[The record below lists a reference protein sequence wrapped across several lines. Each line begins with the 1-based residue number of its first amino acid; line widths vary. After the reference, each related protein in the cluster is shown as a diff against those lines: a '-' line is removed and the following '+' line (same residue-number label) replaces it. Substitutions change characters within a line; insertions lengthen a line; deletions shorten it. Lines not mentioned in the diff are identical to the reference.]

1 MIFYVSTES
10 SWEVKVPTLF
20 FMRHAESEANKNRIL
35 ASQTDVSITPQGM
48 EDAFNIARE
57 FLKDFELD
65 QIIVSPQLRACQ
77 TANPFE
83 KMSGIQAEID
93 KAIAEQHLGRFTG
106 MSYDSVKLDS
116 AYEKDVTRRWNWV
129 PEGGGESYKMLAD
142 RIVPFFNKFER
153 MDNDLNILIVTHAVT
168 LRIIKGLLEDTLPL
182 YPEKIANNGEIWKVE
197 FKGLG
202 YTYIVK
208 SLFYGNSA
216 SMVHNP

>member
-1 MIFYVSTES
+1 M
-10 SWEVKVPTLF
+10 PTLF
-20 FMRHAESEANKNRIL
+20 FMRHAESKANKNRTL

-57 FLKDFELD
+57 FLKDFKLD
-65 QIIVSPQLRACQ
+65 RIIVSPQLRACQ

-93 KAIAEQHLGRFTG
+93 KAVAEQHLGRFTG
-106 MSYDSVKLDS
+106 MSYDAVKLDPS
-116 AYEKDVTRRWNWV
+116 YEKDVSKRWDWV
-129 PEGGGESYKMLAD
+129 PEGGGESYKMLVS
-142 RIVPFFNKFER
+142 RITPFFDKLGSIYNGS
-153 MDNDLNILIVTHAVT
+153 NILIVTHAVT

-182 YPEKIANNGEIWKVE
+182 YPEKIANNGEIWQVE

-202 YTYIVK
+202 YKHVVK

-216 SMVHNP
+216 SMIHNP